1 MRTSS
6 RRIRRRPPTTSA
18 PRPERSGTASSS
30 FAAAFSRCLLMV
42 SPSRLAESDRCGGQI
57 EVGPKLL
64 DRLTLYEP
72 VSDDLD
78 D

>member
-1 MRTSS
+1 
-6 RRIRRRPPTTSA
+6 
-18 PRPERSGTASSS
+18 
-30 FAAAFSRCLLMV
+30 MV